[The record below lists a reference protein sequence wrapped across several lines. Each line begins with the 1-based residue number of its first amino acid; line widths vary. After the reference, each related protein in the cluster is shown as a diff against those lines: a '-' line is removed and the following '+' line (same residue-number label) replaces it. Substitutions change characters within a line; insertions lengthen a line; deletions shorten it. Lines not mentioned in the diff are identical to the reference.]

1 MQKNNRFKDEPER
14 KVNMDVHISFKE
26 KFAKIV
32 QPKLKEEFDIK
43 NAMAMP
49 TIEKVVVNMGVGE
62 LSKDKEGLESLTKDL
77 SQITGQRPAI
87 RKARISVAGFNLRRG
102 MPVGISVNLRGEK
115 AYNFVDKL
123 VSVLLPRLRDFR
135 GAKDSFDLGGNYTLG
150 LTEHTIFPE
159 LNVSKSSKSRGMEI
173 TIVFKNSNKEI
184 SKRFL
189 ELLGLPF
196 AKD

>member
-1 MQKNNRFKDEPER
+1 
-14 KVNMDVHISFKE
+14 MDAHLSFKE

-32 QPKLKEEFDIK
+32 RSKLKEEFDIK
-43 NAMAMP
+43 NAMAIP

-77 SQITGQRPAI
+77 AQITGQRPAI

-150 LTEHTIFPE
+150 LREHTIFPE
-159 LNVSKSSKSRGMEI
+159 LDVAKSSKSRGMEI

-196 AKD
+196 ARD